1 MSHVNS
7 DADIATFE
15 CHAPHI
21 TPLLACLAAALA
33 FGLAACD
40 SGGNSSDD
48 SNNDRMKMAATDDES
63 DESSGSDGEVPP
75 TGPKSIDHGGI
86 TEVPDDPELIKKGE
100 KAFQKNGCTACHKM
114 KKSEVGPALGGV
126 TERREPEW
134 IAKMILN
141 PREML
146 NKDPTAQKLLQEHG
160 SRMANQNVSVE
171 EARAIIAWLGTQ
183 SGK

>member
-1 MSHVNS
+1 MSHTQS
-7 DADIATFE
+7 TRALATINF
-15 CHAPHI
+15 HSPDMTALI
-21 TPLLACLAAALA
+21 GCLAAALT

-40 SGGNSSDD
+40 SGRDNSDD
-48 SNNDRMKMAATDDES
+48 SSNDRMKMAAGDDES

-75 TGPKSIDHGGI
+75 TGPESIDHGGI
-86 TEVPDDPELIKKGE
+86 TDVPDDPELVKQGE
-100 KAFQKNGCTACHKM
+100 KAFQKKGCTACHKM

-146 NKDPTAQKLLQEHG
+146 SKDPTAQKLLQEHG

-183 SGK
+183 SGE